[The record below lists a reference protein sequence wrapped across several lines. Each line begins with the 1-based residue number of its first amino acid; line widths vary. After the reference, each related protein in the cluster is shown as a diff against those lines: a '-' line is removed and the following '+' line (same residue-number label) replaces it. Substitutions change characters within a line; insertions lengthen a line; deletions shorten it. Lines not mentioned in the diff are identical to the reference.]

1 MELTVQ
7 TGDGSFD
14 AEAVAEQNAKVEAAK
29 EALIDEAV
37 GSDGSELILGKY
49 GSTEEL
55 AQAYQ
60 SLQAEYSRLKG
71 EPAAPTPE
79 QESSPD
85 STPPVQEQAQPER
98 SGPTPEQAAKIQQ
111 SIFEQT
117 GGEAKY
123 QAIASWASKALS
135 PDQAQAFNES
145 ITSGDQ
151 GRALSAVKGLQYDYL
166 MATGFEP
173 KLAGGRPPAAEQ
185 KGFESEAQV
194 VAAMNDPRYLQG
206 PAHDPAYVREVQN
219 RLVSSKVFSRD

>member
-1 MELTVQ
+1 MELQVQ
-7 TGDGSFD
+7 TGDGSFNT
-14 AEAVAEQNAKVEAAK
+14 EAVAEESAKIEAAK

-37 GSDGSELILGKY
+37 GTDGSDLILGKY

-55 AQAYQ
+55 AKAYQ
-60 SLQAEYSRLKG
+60 SLQAEFSKYKG
-71 EPAAPTPE
+71 EAKEPTPE

-98 SGPTPEQAAKIQQ
+98 SGPTPEQAAQIQQ

-123 QAIASWASKALS
+123 NAIAGWAIKAYS
-135 PDQAQAFNES
+135 PEQCDQFNEA
-145 ITSGDQ
+145 IQSGDES
-151 GRALSAVKGLQYDYL
+151 RALSAVKGLQYDYL

-173 KLAGGRPPAAEQ
+173 KLAGGRPPAPEQ

-194 VAAMNDPRYLQG
+194 VAAMNDPRYRQG
-206 PAHDPAYVREVQN
+206 PSHDPAFVEEVT
-219 RLVSSKVFSRD
+219 RKLVNSNVFS